1 MSPLSPTVAPSP
13 EAVEIERALTRVA
26 YLNASARRHAVLT
39 ALAGVPLDRAAVA
52 LLRRLADAEPL
63 RLGQL
68 AQLLAVEASHVTRQ
82 VRQLERSGHVERVP
96 DPDDGRALRVR
107 PTPLGM
113 DAVARIHDIG
123 TRGMQLALADWSR
136 EELRQLAL
144 LFGRMVDALL
154 AYAADEGQAPRIPG
168 D

>member
-13 EAVEIERALTRVA
+13 EAVEIERALTRAA

-39 ALAGVPLDRAAVA
+39 A
-52 LLRRLADAEPL
+52 
-63 RLGQL
+63 L

-82 VRQLERSGHVERVP
+82 VRQLERSGHVERVR
-96 DPDDGRALRVR
+96 DPDDRRALRVR

-113 DAVARIHDIG
+113 DAVARIRDIG
-123 TRGMQLALADWSR
+123 TRGMQLALADWSP

-154 AYAADEGQAPRIPG
+154 TYAADEGQAPHAPRG
-168 D
+168 